1 MSWAEYKQA
10 CDQPDVVSRWLL
22 EQTCE
27 LLDDDDENSETKD
40 VLHSLHTVLQSGESL
55 AKPADHKGGVA
66 TDMFRIELSASAIH
80 RICDC
85 VAVAAA
91 AQRETR
97 GTRGRG
103 LGGFVEAWREYAAGT
118 ENQ

>member
-1 MSWAEYKQA
+1 MNWAAYKQA

-27 LLDDDDENSETKD
+27 LLDANDPDLSD
-40 VLHSLHTVLQSGESL
+40 VLKMTLQTG
-55 AKPADHKGGVA
+55 KPLFKPSDHKGGAA
-66 TDMFRIELSASAIH
+66 TDMFRIELGAAAVH

-85 VAVAAA
+85 VAAAAA
-91 AQRETR
+91 AQRETH

-103 LGGFVEAWREYAAGT
+103 LGGFLEAWREYAAT
-118 ENQ
+118 TQNQ

>member
-1 MSWAEYKQA
+1 MSWAAYKQA

-27 LLDDDDENSETKD
+27 LLDVEGSELSD
-40 VLHSLHTVLQSGESL
+40 VLHSLHRVLQSGEPL
-55 AKPADHKGGVA
+55 TKPADHKGGMA
-66 TDMFRIELSASAIH
+66 TDMFRIALGAAEIH
-80 RICDC
+80 RVCDC
-85 VAVAAA
+85 VAAAAA

-103 LGGFVEAWREYAAGT
+103 LGGFVEAWREYAAGKQ
-118 ENQ
+118 NQ

>member
-1 MSWAEYKQA
+1 MSWAAYKQA

-27 LLDDDDENSETKD
+27 LLDDSELKD
-40 VLHSLHTVLQSGESL
+40 VLHSVLRSGEPL

-66 TDMFRIELSASAIH
+66 TDMFRIELGAAETH
-80 RICDC
+80 RICNC

-103 LGGFVEAWREYAAGT
+103 LGGFVEAWREYAAGK

>member
-1 MSWAEYKQA
+1 MSCAAYKQA

-27 LLDDDDENSETKD
+27 LLDADDSKLSD
-40 VLHSLHTVLQSGESL
+40 VLRSLHRVLQSGEPL

-66 TDMFRIELSASAIH
+66 TDMFRIELGAAEIH

-103 LGGFVEAWREYAAGT
+103 LGGFVEAWREYAAAK
-118 ENQ
+118 ESQ

>member
-27 LLDDDDENSETKD
+27 LLDVNDSELSD
-40 VLHSLHTVLQSGESL
+40 VLHSLHTVLQSGEPL
-55 AKPADHKGGVA
+55 AKPAGHKGGVA
-66 TDMFRIELSASAIH
+66 TDMFRIELGAAEVH

-85 VAVAAA
+85 VSVAAA
-91 AQRETR
+91 AQRETQ

-103 LGGFVEAWREYAAGT
+103 LGGFVEAWREHAAKKV
-118 ENQ
+118 NQ

>member
-1 MSWAEYKQA
+1 MSWAAYKQA

-27 LLDDDDENSETKD
+27 LLDDDDSELSD
-40 VLHSLHTVLQSGESL
+40 VLRNLHRVLQSSEPL
-55 AKPADHKGGVA
+55 TKPADHKGGMA
-66 TDMFRIELSASAIH
+66 TDMFRIELGAAEIH
-80 RICDC
+80 RVCDC
-85 VAVAAA
+85 VAAAAA

-103 LGGFVEAWREYAAGT
+103 LGGFVEAWRDYAAGKQ
-118 ENQ
+118 NQ